1 MYVSAYDEGI
11 ILNIWLQPRASRTK
25 IVGIYGDSIKVSVK
39 APPLEGRANDECID
53 FLSALLGFPKTRFK
67 IKSGEQSRH
76 KRIYIE
82 GATPEMVKA
91 VLEKDVIT

>member
-1 MYVSAYDEGI
+1 MYLSTHGDGI

-25 IVGIYGDSIKVSVK
+25 IVGIYGDNIKISVK
-39 APPLEGRANDECID
+39 APPLEGRANDECIE
-53 FLSALLGFPKTRFK
+53 FLSALLGFPKKHFT

-82 GATPEMVKA
+82 DVTPEIVEA
-91 VLEKDVIT
+91 VLEKAVTS